1 MIDWVTARL
10 RCTHDTAKLFGGLVV
25 SMDSKGEVEWQTE
38 KRVVV
43 EGSYSKNITVRSHTD
58 GVIEVSGNPAKFL
71 QGHNVFGSDDL
82 IHLVTKTLDRLIAL
96 DIGLT
101 PTEEEL
107 EKITRGFFAVTR
119 VDVNEHFAFNSEQ
132 SAKSYLRAIAN
143 SSNMRHR
150 GAGQFRGD
158 TLYFS
163 PQSRRMVAKIYH
175 KGDEIHSRKKEHR
188 LHDDF
193 LAIPELVAYAANS
206 LRLEVKILSTQL
218 KDWELNFGYNW
229 TQETPFYL
237 LKKHFID
244 KLELSENMPI
254 QQDILESLPSKL
266 RLTYAAWVSGEDLK
280 RVLPETTFRRHR
292 KALKD
297 FGIDIAIVQT
307 TERLTSNIVPMIKYL
322 EVKPMG
328 IPDWAYEKGLVA

>member
-1 MIDWVTARL
+1 MIDWATARL
-10 RCTHDTAKLFGGLVV
+10 RCTHDSSKLFGGLVV
-25 SMDSKGEVEWQTE
+25 SMNAKGEVEWQTE

-107 EKITRGFFAVTR
+107 QKIAKGFFAVTR

-193 LAIPELVAYAANS
+193 LAIPELVAYATNS
-206 LRLEVKILSTQL
+206 LRLELKILSTQL

-229 TQETPFYL
+229 TPETPFYL

-244 KLELSENMPI
+244 KLELSENMAI
-254 QQDILESLPSKL
+254 QDTVLLNMPTHL
-266 RLTYAAWVSGEDLK
+266 RSTYALWEAGHDLK
-280 RVLPETTFRRHR
+280 QLLAVATYKRHR
-292 KALKD
+292 KALREY
-297 FGIDIAIVQT
+297 GIDIAIIQ
-307 TERLTSNIVPMIKYL
+307 EEKPKENIIPMIKYL

>member
-1 MIDWVTARL
+1 MIDWVTSRL

-25 SMDSKGEVEWQTE
+25 SLNSKGDVEWQTE

-58 GVIEVSGNPAKFL
+58 AVIEISGNPAKFL

-82 IHLVTKTLDRLIAL
+82 IHLVIKTLERLVTL

-107 EKITRGFFAVTR
+107 QKLSKGFFSVTR
-119 VDVNEHFAFNSEQ
+119 VDVNDHFAFNSEK
-132 SAKSYLRAIAN
+132 SAKAYLRAIAN

-150 GAGQFRGD
+150 GPGQFRGD

-175 KGDEIHSRKKEHR
+175 KGDEIHSTKKEHR

-193 LAIPELVAYAANS
+193 LAIPELVAYATNS
-206 LRLEVKILSTQL
+206 LRLEIKILSTQL
-218 KDWELNFGYNW
+218 KDWELNYGYNW
-229 TQETPFYL
+229 TPETPFYL

-254 QQDILESLPSKL
+254 QDDVLETLPSRL
-266 RLTYAAWVSGEDLK
+266 RLVYAAWTSGEDLK

-292 KALKD
+292 KALREY
-297 FGIDIAIVQT
+297 GIDISIVQ
-307 TERLTSNIVPMIKYL
+307 EQKPKDNIIPMIKYL
-322 EVKPMG
+322 EVTPMG
-328 IPDWAYEKGLVA
+328 IPSWAYEKNLVA

>member
-10 RCTHDTAKLFGGLVV
+10 RCTHDSSKLFGGLVV
-25 SMDSKGEVEWQTE
+25 SMNAKGEVEWQTE

-107 EKITRGFFAVTR
+107 QKIAKGFFAVTR
-119 VDVNEHFAFNSEQ
+119 VDVNEHFAFNSET
-132 SAKSYLRAIAN
+132 SAKAYLRAIAN

-150 GAGQFRGD
+150 GAGQFKGD

-163 PQSRRMVAKIYH
+163 PQSRRTVAKIYH

-193 LAIPELVAYAANS
+193 LAIPELVAYATNS
-206 LRLEVKILSTQL
+206 LRLELKILSTQL

-229 TQETPFYL
+229 TLETPFYL

-254 QQDILESLPSKL
+254 QDNVFDEMP
-266 RLTYAAWVSGEDLK
+266 R
-280 RVLPETTFRRHR
+280 
-292 KALKD
+292 ALKSVYILWEKGVNLKEMYSKAQYYKHRASMLKY
-297 FGIDIAIVQT
+297 GIDISIVQ
-307 TERLTSNIVPMIKYL
+307 EEKPKENIIPMIKYL

-328 IPDWAYEKGLVA
+328 IPAWAYEKNLVA

>member
-10 RCTHDTAKLFGGLVV
+10 RCTHDSSKLFGGLVV
-25 SMDSKGEVEWQTE
+25 SMNAKGEVEWQTE

-58 GVIEVSGNPAKFL
+58 GVIEISGNPAKFL

-82 IHLVTKTLDRLIAL
+82 IHLITKTLDRLIAL

-101 PTEEEL
+101 PTQEEL
-107 EKITRGFFAVTR
+107 QKIAKGFFAVTR
-119 VDVNEHFAFNSEQ
+119 VDVNEHFAFNSEK
-132 SAKSYLRAIAN
+132 SAKAYLRAIAN

-193 LAIPELVAYAANS
+193 LAIPELVSYATNS
-206 LRLEVKILSTQL
+206 LRLELKILSTQL

-229 TQETPFYL
+229 TLETPFYL

-254 QQDILESLPSKL
+254 QDDVLETLPSKL
-266 RLTYAAWVSGEDLK
+266 RLVYSAWSSGEDLK

-292 KALKD
+292 KALQQY
-297 FGIDIAIVQT
+297 GIDIAIVQDSKPK
-307 TERLTSNIVPMIKYL
+307 ENIIPMISYL
-322 EVKPMG
+322 VVTPMG
-328 IPDWAYEKGLVA
+328 IPSWAYEKGLVA

>member
-10 RCTHDTAKLFGGLVV
+10 RCTHDSSKLFGGLVV
-25 SMDSKGEVEWQTE
+25 SMNAKGEVEWQTE

-82 IHLVTKTLDRLIAL
+82 IHLITKTLDRLIAL

-107 EKITRGFFAVTR
+107 QKIAKGFFAVTR
-119 VDVNEHFAFNSEQ
+119 VDVNEHFAFNSEK
-132 SAKSYLRAIAN
+132 SAKAYLRAIAN

-193 LAIPELVAYAANS
+193 LAIPELVFYATNS
-206 LRLEVKILSTQL
+206 LRLELKILSTQL

-229 TQETPFYL
+229 TLETPFYL

-254 QQDILESLPSKL
+254 QDDVLETLPSKL
-266 RLTYAAWVSGEDLK
+266 RLVHSAWSSGEDLK
-280 RVLPETTFRRHR
+280 RVLPETRFRRHR
-292 KALKD
+292 KALQQY
-297 FGIDIAIVQT
+297 GIDIAIVQD
-307 TERLTSNIVPMIKYL
+307 SKPKDNVIPMISYL
-322 EVKPMG
+322 VVKPMG
-328 IPDWAYEKGLVA
+328 IPSWAYEKGLVA